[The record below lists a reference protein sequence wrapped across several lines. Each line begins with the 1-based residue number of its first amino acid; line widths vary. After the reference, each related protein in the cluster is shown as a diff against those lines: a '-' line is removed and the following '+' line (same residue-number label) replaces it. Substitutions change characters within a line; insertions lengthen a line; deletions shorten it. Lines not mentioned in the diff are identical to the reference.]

1 MKQLTL
7 ILLLAGLLVA
17 ESANIL
23 GIFVSQGK
31 SQFILGERLLGELAK
46 RGHNVTLLGKH
57 VPEEKHENLHLIRV
71 SLIEENPVDLISWE
85 TQNDFEHIKSMY
97 DHWLQMTEGLFV
109 EQPVKDLINSN
120 STFDMVIFEAFGT
133 EAAMGFAK
141 HFNASL
147 VVFNSLPMN
156 EWCSNFIGNV
166 RLPSITPY
174 SITQKTST
182 MTFYERLIN
191 TLHFLYDMYQKEY
204 VYYPQ
209 QQTILKQNF
218 GKEMDLYEV
227 MTSTSFLL
235 LNSHPLIAEPSLLTS
250 AAVEIGGFHVSTRK
264 LPNDIKKFL
273 DDAKH
278 GVVLISFGT
287 NVNMEKFS
295 NNTIESL
302 LRAIQNL
309 PQRFIWKFD
318 SLQVPNKPDNLL
330 VSKWLPQSDIL
341 AHPNVVAFVS
351 HSGLISII
359 ESIHHAV
366 PLVVVPI
373 FGDQHM
379 NALRAVQN
387 GIAVKIEFS
396 KLDGETL
403 VGGLQ
408 KILNDNQYQKN
419 VKKISK
425 MFRDRSVHPMDLAVH
440 TIEYVLKYNPD
451 RYFRSPALNLSWF
464 QLYLLDI
471 IFVVIVVIMLLI
483 KVLKRDVRNKK
494 VKAS

>member
-1 MKQLTL
+1 MKQVTL
-7 ILLLAGLLVA
+7 IFLFAGLLAA

-23 GIFVSQGK
+23 GIFVAQGR
-31 SQFILGERLLGELAK
+31 SQFLLGERLLGELAR
-46 RGHNVTLLGKH
+46 RGHNVTLLGKF
-57 VPEEKHENLHLIRV
+57 VPQEKHENLHLIRV
-71 SLIEENPVDLISWE
+71 NLMEENSFDFLSWE
-85 TQNDFEHIKSMY
+85 TQNDFEHVKAIHDK
-97 DHWLQMTEGLFV
+97 WLKITEGLFD
-109 EQPVKDLINSN
+109 EQLVKDLINSN
-120 STFDMVIFEAFGT
+120 STFDMVIFESFGS

-147 VVFNSLPMN
+147 VVFNSLAMN
-156 EWCSNFIGNV
+156 EWCSNLIGNV
-166 RLPSITPY
+166 RIPSITPY
-174 SITQKTST
+174 SLTQKTSS
-182 MTFYERLIN
+182 MTFYERLTN
-191 TLHFLYDMYQKEY
+191 TLLFLYDKYYKEY

-209 QQTILKQNF
+209 QQKILKQHF
-218 GKEMDLYEV
+218 GNEMDLHEV

-235 LNSHPLIAEPSLLTS
+235 LNSHPLTTEPSLLTS

-278 GVVLISFGT
+278 GAVLISFGT
-287 NVNMEKFS
+287 NIDMKTFS

-318 SLQVPNKPDNLL
+318 ALQVPNKPDNLL
-330 VSKWLPQSDIL
+330 ISKWLPQSDIL

-351 HSGLISII
+351 HSGLISIT
-359 ESIHHAV
+359 EAVHHGV

-379 NALRAVQN
+379 NALRAVEK

-396 KLDGETL
+396 KLDGDTL
-403 VGGLQ
+403 LGGVQ
-408 KILNDNQYQKN
+408 KIINDNQYQKN
-419 VKKISK
+419 AKEISK
-425 MFRDRSVHPMDLAVH
+425 MFRDRPVHPMDLAVH
-440 TIEYVLKYNPD
+440 TIEYVLKFNPE
-451 RYFRSPALNLSWF
+451 RHFRSPALDLSWF

-471 IFVVIVVIMLLI
+471 VFVVIVVTMLI
-483 KVLKRDVRNKK
+483 TKIAKRDVRNKK